1 MNISNENFKLI
12 RLFKGMTQAQFAN
25 YLGISPTYVSMIE
38 NGTRTV
44 STKAERVLAMGFEVT
59 DDFLE
64 FVRRYKLLKNLAN
77 G

>member
-1 MNISNENFKLI
+1 
-12 RLFKGMTQAQFAN
+12 
-25 YLGISPTYVSMIE
+25 MIE

-44 STKAERVLAMGFEVT
+44 STKAERVLAMDFEVT